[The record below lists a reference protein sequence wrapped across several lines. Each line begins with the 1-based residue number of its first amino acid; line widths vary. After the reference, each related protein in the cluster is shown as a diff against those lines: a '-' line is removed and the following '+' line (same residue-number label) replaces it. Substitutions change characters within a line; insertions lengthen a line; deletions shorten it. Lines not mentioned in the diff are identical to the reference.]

1 MTTGSLETKLAMF
14 LFNYRNIPH
23 SNTGKSPTQLLFG
36 RKVLDHLHPD
46 EAKAVEEQQLK
57 QKVYHDRH
65 AKDRQVNVGDPVCV
79 TNFSSGPCWLPG
91 VVVNKSRPASFIVKL
106 LDDRTVR
113 RHQDHVRAR
122 RAQHFPEREV
132 YADVSERPIVGVV
145 PAISTDQRVT
155 ESGSGEESSTA
166 TAATNPAATNEQT
179 ALNNT
184 GNSVIPTTPQ
194 LRRSGRVRKPVQR
207 LDM

>member
-1 MTTGSLETKLAMF
+1 M
-14 LFNYRNIPH
+14 
-23 SNTGKSPTQLLFG
+23 FG
-36 RKVLDHLHPD
+36 RKVRTHPDHLHPD
-46 EAKAVEEQQLK
+46 EAKAVEQQHLK

-65 AKDRQVNVGDPVCV
+65 SKDREVNVGDPVYV
-79 TNFSSGPCWLPG
+79 TKFSSGPCWLPG
-91 VVVNKSRPASFIVKL
+91 VVVNKSGPVSFIVKL

-132 YADVSERPIVGVV
+132 YPDVSEIPIVGVV
-145 PAISTDQRVT
+145 PAISTDRRVT
-155 ESGSGEESSTA
+155 ESGSGEESSVA
-166 TAATNPAATNEQT
+166 TAATNAAATNAATTNEQT
-179 ALNNT
+179 AVNNT
-184 GNSVIPTTPQ
+184 GNTVIRTTPQ

>member
-1 MTTGSLETKLAMF
+1 MDWLNVAYNLSK
-14 LFNYRNIPH
+14 
-23 SNTGKSPTQLLFG
+23 
-36 RKVLDHLHPD
+36 KVLTRRRQEALKPSWRGFCSSTEIYRIPPLENRQRSCCSGDLDHMHPD

-65 AKDRQVNVGDPVCV
+65 AKDRQVNVGDPVYV

-91 VVVNKSRPASFIVKL
+91 VVVNKSGPVSFIVKL

-132 YADVSERPIVGVV
+132 YDDVSERPIVGVV

-155 ESGSGEESSTA
+155 ESGSGEESSAA
-166 TAATNPAATNEQT
+166 TAATNASAAETTNRQH
-179 ALNNT
+179 
-184 GNSVIPTTPQ
+184 
-194 LRRSGRVRKPVQR
+194 
-207 LDM
+207 

>member
-1 MTTGSLETKLAMF
+1 M
-14 LFNYRNIPH
+14 
-23 SNTGKSPTQLLFG
+23 
-36 RKVLDHLHPD
+36 HPD
-46 EAKAVEEQQLK
+46 EAKALEEQQLK
-57 QKVYHDRH
+57 QKVYHNRH
-65 AKDRQVNVGDPVCV
+65 AKDRQVNVGDPVYV

-91 VVVNKSRPASFIVKL
+91 VVVNKSGPVSFIVKL

-113 RHQDHVRAR
+113 RHQDHVRAH
-122 RAQHFPEREV
+122 RAQHFPERDV
-132 YADVSERPIVGVV
+132 YADVSERPIIGVV

-155 ESGSGEESSTA
+155 ESGSGEESSAA
-166 TAATNPAATNEQT
+166 TAATNASAAETNEQT

-194 LRRSGRVRKPVQR
+194 LCRSGRVRKPVQR